1 MLMVG
6 DRACHEG
13 DMQHRK
19 RAHAL
24 ASTSSRRFS
33 TLDRARWV
41 GARVSPH
48 VILVVTIWALE
59 THELPNEDCGRAQE
73 REETDPV

>member
-6 DRACHEG
+6 DRPYHEG

-24 ASTSSRRFS
+24 ASTSSRRCS

-48 VILVVTIWALE
+48 VILVLAIWALE
-59 THELPNEDCGRAQE
+59 SRELPDEDNGRAQE

>member
-6 DRACHEG
+6 DRPYHEG

-19 RAHAL
+19 HAHAL
-24 ASTSSRRFS
+24 ASTSSRRCS

-59 THELPNEDCGRAQE
+59 THELPDEDSGRAQE
-73 REETDPV
+73 GEETDPV